1 MWHWKQGESPVL
13 GWSCQ
18 IEKISAIFGS
28 DMQNG
33 IAGNMLLTL
42 SNC

>member
-1 MWHWKQGESPVL
+1 MWHWKQGKSPVL
-13 GWSCQ
+13 GWSWKG
-18 IEKISAIFGS
+18 EKISAIFGFY
-28 DMQNG
+28 MQNG